1 MTRLTC
7 NATNCASNKNNLCC
21 RPAIK
26 VQGQQAKMPCNT
38 RCQSFSE
45 KGSGEISNATHFDS
59 GNPSLEVKCTA
70 KNCIFNRDGDCKA
83 EGIHINGAGARTY
96 SETECSSFSL
106 ESKEGL

>member
-7 NATNCASNKNNLCC
+7 NASNCASNKNNLCC

-26 VQGQQAKMPCNT
+26 VQGQQAKMPCDT